1 MLNRELLQFTRNSG
15 RISPRFV
22 EPTPAELAMAETLLG
37 IYRDAF
43 LHRLPRARLEENL
56 EPFLKAALHGKLFAG
71 LNKIILD
78 HCEFTGAAATDDAPA
93 RRQAVFAA
101 AARLMTN
108 LPEDP
113 ALFRRMVRQN
123 LPANID
129 LNNDIYGD
137 LPEFDILCKVPEWN
151 AAELFNIYNTAL
163 VQGLLFY
170 SESLD
175 LSLAD
180 TEPIV
185 IRKFMRRLKF
195 YRLLA
200 EVKKSSAHE
209 IQLTLSGPA
218 ALFGENRKYGLQLAA
233 FFPVILL
240 LKEWKLRAV
249 VKIRDDAAADT
260 LTLSSRRAPL
270 KGYLRR
276 WAACVPEEVTLFLR
290 SFQQENKSWVL
301 APDAEF
307 PRLANCGTVF
317 PDFSFARVDMPEKVV
332 HIELFHR
339 YYTHNLE
346 ERLDFLRSNPDFPLI
361 IGIDR
366 VLLGKGGEKE
376 FTQRYD
382 VSADRVFFYSNYPGV
397 DRVGKMLEKAF
408 IRMSSKLL

>member
-22 EPTPAELAMAETLLG
+22 EPTPAELAMAETLLS

-43 LHRLPRARLEENL
+43 QQRLPRARLEENL

-78 HCEFTGAAATDDAPA
+78 HCEFTGADSADDAAA
-93 RRQAVFAA
+93 RRQAVFTAA
-101 AARLMTN
+101 AQLMN
-108 LPEDP
+108 DLPENP
-113 ALFRRMVRQN
+113 ALFRQMVQQK
-123 LPANID
+123 LSGNIN

-137 LPEFDILCKVPEWN
+137 LPEFDRLAKVPEWS

-170 SESLD
+170 AESLE

-240 LKEWKLRAV
+240 LKEWKIRAA
-249 VKIRDDAAADT
+249 VKIRDDGSADT
-260 LTLSSRRAPL
+260 LSLSSRRAPL

-276 WAACVPEEVTLFLR
+276 WAAYVPEEVALFLR
-290 SFQQENKSWVL
+290 SFQQENTAWTL
-301 APDAEF
+301 APEAEL
-307 PRLANCGTVF
+307 PRLANCGTIF
-317 PDFSFARVDMPEKVV
+317 PDFSFARVDAPEKVIHV
-332 HIELFHR
+332 ELFHR
-339 YYTHNLE
+339 YYTHDLE
-346 ERLDFLRSNPDFPLI
+346 ERLNFLRNNPDYPLI

-366 VLLGKGGEKE
+366 TLLGKGGEKE
-376 FTQRYD
+376 FADRYD
-382 VSADRVFFYSNYPGV
+382 NFSDCAFFYSNYPGV
-397 DRVGKMLEKAF
+397 DRVRKMLEKAF
-408 IRMSSKLL
+408 ARLSAKLL